1 MSNQLAAGSFQLSI
15 LLGAA
20 SLAFAADPAALPDF
34 ADLSLDQLANIKVTS
49 FTKQQ
54 QDLSHVAGAVYVIT
68 KEQIARSGLTRVP
81 ELLRLAPGI
90 DVAQVNGN
98 QWSIS
103 ARGTVGVFSNKLLVL
118 IDGRSIYSPVFAG
131 VYWELGMP
139 LLDDIERIEVIRGPG
154 ATIWGA
160 NAVLGVINII
170 TRSSRDTHG
179 TTITSGGGS
188 TERAFGSA
196 SVGGAVGS
204 TSYRGYFGG
213 SDAAPLSTSTGASAH
228 DGWDNVQ
235 GGFRLD
241 GSREEGS
248 GKKDT
253 WMLEGDLFR
262 AAENDVGVFPSV
274 TAQTLVESPSRFDS
288 TAANI
293 TGEWRRHLSE
303 TSEFRIQSYY
313 DYVDRPQP
321 EAPTVETNT
330 GNMEFQYFTRRSLH
344 NLSAG
349 GGARVISE
357 RIDAVGSLAFSPSH
371 ATYANFNGF
380 IQDEM
385 HFAHDTLLLTVGVK
399 LEHNHFGGWGPE
411 PSANLLWA
419 PDKHQS
425 FWISAARSLR
435 TPTLFEQGVHS
446 PFGYEPPTAATG
458 GLPVFA
464 ELDGSPAFSTEA
476 LNDYE
481 AGYRVQISKRF
492 SADLA
497 AFYDQYSNI
506 RSYVSSYPALMFSPA
521 PYLNVIESE
530 GNAAAA
536 AGMGA
541 ESSVAF
547 EVSPRWKLEGSYTY
561 NIVDAALSSSAPPGS
576 VYAGGKEP
584 SHNKWRLQSYVNL
597 SKSWKLDTFLYW
609 TSRASPTNS
618 FGPEI
623 PVPSYTRLDVRIGYR
638 PRSHWQLSLAG
649 QNLLEARH
657 LEAVSEIFTGYSYVN
672 REVYLKSTWQF

>member
-1 MSNQLAAGSFQLSI
+1 MPNRSTSGSI
-15 LLGAA
+15 LLTIFFGAA
-20 SLAFAADPAALPDF
+20 SLAFGADPALPADF
-34 ADLSLDQLANIKVTS
+34 GNLSLDQLANIKVTS
-49 FTKQQ
+49 FTRKQQ
-54 QDLSHVAGAVYVIT
+54 ELSHVAGAVYVIT
-68 KEQIARSGLTRVP
+68 KEQIARSGLTTLP

-90 DVAQVNGN
+90 DVAQVNRN
-98 QWSIS
+98 QWSVS
-103 ARGTVGVFSNKLLVL
+103 ARGTVGIFSNKLLVL

-131 VYWELGMP
+131 VYWDLGMP

-188 TERAFGSA
+188 SERAFGSA
-196 SVGGAVGS
+196 SVGGAIGS

-213 SDAAPLSTSTGASAH
+213 TDDAAASTSSGGNAH
-228 DGWDNVQ
+228 DGWGSMQ

-241 GSREEGS
+241 GSPEGGS
-248 GKKDT
+248 GKKNT

-262 AAENDVGVFPSV
+262 AVENDVGMTPSIA
-274 TAQTLVESPSRFDS
+274 AQGVLAFPSRFDS

-293 TGEWRRHLSE
+293 TGEWSHRLNDK
-303 TSEFRIQSYY
+303 SEFRIQSYY

-321 EAPTVETNT
+321 EAPTVETST
-330 GNMEFQYFTRRSLH
+330 GDLEFQYFTRRSIH

-357 RIDAVGSLAFSPSH
+357 RIDAVGSLAFSPSR

-380 IQDEM
+380 VQDEM
-385 HFAHDTLLLTVGVK
+385 HFAHDALLLTVGAK

-419 PDKHQS
+419 PNKHQS
-425 FWISAARSLR
+425 LWISAARSLR
-435 TPTLFEQGVHS
+435 TPTLFEQGVHA
-446 PFGYEPPTAATG
+446 PFAYEPASPATG
-458 GLPVFA
+458 GLPVLA
-464 ELDGSPAFSTEA
+464 EITGSPAFSTEA

-481 AGYRVQISKRF
+481 AGYRVQVSKRL

-497 AFYDQYSNI
+497 VFYDQYSNI
-506 RSYVSSYPALMFSPA
+506 RSYASSYPALMFSPA
-521 PYLNVIESE
+521 PYLDVTEQE

-536 AGMGA
+536 VGKGA

-561 NIVDAALSSSAPPGS
+561 NIVDAFLSSSAPPGS
-576 VYAGGKEP
+576 INAGGKEP

-597 SKSWKLDTFLYW
+597 SKSWQLDTFLYL
-609 TSRASPTNS
+609 TSQASPTNS
-618 FGPEI
+618 FGPELL
-623 PVPSYTRLDVRIGYR
+623 VPSYTRLDVRLGYR
-638 PRSHWQLSLAG
+638 PRSHWRLSLAG
-649 QNLLEARH
+649 QNLLQARH
-657 LEAVSEIFTGYSYVN
+657 LEAISEILTGYSYVR